1 MPTRRRYALTVT
13 DVLIVTDWPD
23 GPREENI
30 SRLYGNLQPAPAW
43 GRTEATLNINDDL
56 APELDTNSIGGICV
70 GQACTELLAYFMT
83 DLALRPGFPRAF

>member
-13 DVLIVTDWPD
+13 DALIVTDWPD

-30 SRLYGNLQPAPAW
+30 SRLYGNVPPAPAW
-43 GRTEATLNINDDL
+43 GRTAATLSVSDGL
-56 APELDTNSIGGICV
+56 APALDTNGIGGICV

-83 DLALRPGFPRAF
+83 DLALHPSFPRAF